1 LKIISLPCCIPFS
14 KNLQKKTVKKDYSNS
29 LKPTFSRFVLLPAA
43 AAAKEKSMEK
53 LLLSENVKRFM
64 DYAVDTLNSMDGA
77 PNHDEQEK
85 AEVLNRISILKDYL
99 NDVEQSY
106 LENAPGDRSEPV
118 DPGYIAEVGHS

>member
-1 LKIISLPCCIPFS
+1 
-14 KNLQKKTVKKDYSNS
+14 
-29 LKPTFSRFVLLPAA
+29 
-43 AAAKEKSMEK
+43 MEK

-64 DYAVDTLNSMDGA
+64 DYAVDTLKSMDGA
-77 PNHDEQEK
+77 PSHDEQEK

-106 LENAPGDRSEPV
+106 IENSPVDRSEPV